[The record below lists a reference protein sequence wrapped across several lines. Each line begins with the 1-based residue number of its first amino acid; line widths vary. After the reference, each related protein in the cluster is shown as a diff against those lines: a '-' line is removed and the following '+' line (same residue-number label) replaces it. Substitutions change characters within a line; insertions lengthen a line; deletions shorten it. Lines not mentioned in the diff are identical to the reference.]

1 MSIPEGLWYSKDH
14 EWARIEAD
22 HAVIGITDFAQ
33 GELGDIIFIEFPD
46 VGQKYSTGDTFG
58 TVEAVKTVAD
68 LFMPLDGE
76 IAEVNRALDDEPDRV
91 NSDPYGAG
99 WLVKIKLYAPGK
111 TGDLLDAAGYEGL
124 IG

>member
-1 MSIPEGLWYSKDH
+1 MSIPDGLWYSTDH
-14 EWARIEAD
+14 EWARLEDD

-33 GELGDIIFIEFPD
+33 GELGDIIFVEFPK
-46 VGQKYSTGDTFG
+46 VGQKFSSGDTFG

-76 IAEVNRALDDEPDRV
+76 IIEVNNALDEEPDRV

-99 WLVKIKLYAPGK
+99 WLVKVKLSAPGES
-111 TGDLLDAAGYEGL
+111 GDLLDAAAYREL